1 MLWPFKDQCL
11 LWCILRCQTVVFL
24 LVAPSWA
31 RTIRSPLYPTSSIS
45 LLERI
50 WWQRWVTRLSPSPLA

>member
-24 LVAPSWA
+24 LVAP
-31 RTIRSPLYPTSSIS
+31 ILGQDHQVPT
-45 LLERI
+45 
-50 WWQRWVTRLSPSPLA
+50 LSYL